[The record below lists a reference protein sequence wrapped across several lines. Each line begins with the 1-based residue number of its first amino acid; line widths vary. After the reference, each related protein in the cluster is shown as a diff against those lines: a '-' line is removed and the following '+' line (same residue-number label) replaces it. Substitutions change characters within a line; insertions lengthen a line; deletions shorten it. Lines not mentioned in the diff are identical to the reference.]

1 MEWVEPEEKT
11 RTLPPHMVVEVLR
24 DAAAMPDSAP
34 DASLRLAEALRDT
47 GDSPGAVEILTRLT
61 DVQGGNSAAWAMLAR
76 IHLEREEYSEA
87 LRAAERAGP
96 RSAHE
101 RARALLKL
109 NRDDE
114 AEHQLRALLAQ
125 DVNETAFDTLS
136 RLLALRGD
144 GPALLELCDAR
155 GGLPGCAMLG
165 LAFRALGLSLVG
177 RDEEALLI
185 VDPERHVKQVAFDPP
200 AALGPVD
207 RFNAE
212 LAAQIL
218 RHEGRTVRA
227 GLGITY
233 EPDRKLYPHLDP
245 LHAFIRR
252 ELDQYIEELPQR
264 GLDRVMPPPPLR
276 ARLGNGNT
284 VLRLGGHHGDHLH
297 PLGYVSSVYHV
308 AVPDEITNGD
318 GLHGHLVIGA
328 FALIAPLLPSWPVRY
343 IRPKP
348 GMLTIFPS
356 YFFHNVV
363 PTQTSTPRISV
374 AADME
379 PILQAGAMR

>member
-1 MEWVEPEEKT
+1 M
-11 RTLPPHMVVEVLR
+11 
-24 DAAAMPDSAP
+24 
-34 DASLRLAEALRDT
+34 
-47 GDSPGAVEILTRLT
+47 I
-61 DVQGGNSAAWAMLAR
+61 
-76 IHLEREEYSEA
+76 
-87 LRAAERAGP
+87 
-96 RSAHE
+96 
-101 RARALLKL
+101 
-109 NRDDE
+109 
-114 AEHQLRALLAQ
+114 
-125 DVNETAFDTLS
+125 
-136 RLLALRGD
+136 
-144 GPALLELCDAR
+144 
-155 GGLPGCAMLG
+155 G
-165 LAFRALGLSLVG
+165 LAFRALALSLMG
-177 RDEEALLI
+177 RDEGALLI
-185 VDPERHVKQVAFDPP
+185 VNPERHVKQVAFDPP

-218 RHEGRTVRA
+218 NREGRTVRA

-252 ELDQYIEELPQR
+252 ELEQYVEELPQR

-276 ARLGNGNT
+276 ARLGSGNT
-284 VLRLGGHHGDHLH
+284 VLRLNGHHGDHLH
-297 PLGYVSSVYHV
+297 PLGYASSVYHV

-328 FALIAPLLPSWPVRY
+328 FALIAPSVPSWPVRY

-348 GMLTIFPS
+348 GVLTIFPS

-379 PILQAGAMR
+379 PIPPCRAGAMR